1 MIDVMMDYDEEE
13 PLAVWEALL
22 LPDWRWEA
30 YKKEEE
36 ENLYFGR
43 VRSPNTYGRWEYGLF
58 SQEQLETAG
67 AYRVDT
73 SIDSDEERFPD
84 GGYELTRVV
93 ETEFEAY
100 QKSGDG
106 LFGRLQ

>member
-1 MIDVMMDYDEEE
+1 VIDHYEDEE

-22 LPDWRWEA
+22 LPNWRWEA
-30 YKKEEE
+30 YEKQD

-43 VRSPNTYGRWEYGLF
+43 VKSPNTYGRWEYGSF

-73 SIDSDEERFPD
+73 SIDSEEELFPD
-84 GGYELTRVV
+84 GGCELTHVI
-93 ETEFEAY
+93 ETEFAAI
-100 QKSGDG
+100 QKSGG
-106 LFGRLQ
+106 SLFEK